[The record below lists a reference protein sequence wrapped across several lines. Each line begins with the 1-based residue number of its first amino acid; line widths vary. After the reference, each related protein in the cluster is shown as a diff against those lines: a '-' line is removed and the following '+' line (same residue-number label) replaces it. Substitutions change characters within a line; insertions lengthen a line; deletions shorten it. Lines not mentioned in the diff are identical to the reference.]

1 MKTKTPS
8 RLEKVLAERDYGGA
22 LERLN
27 QLKSPI
33 EHFFDEVM
41 VLDEDLSL
49 RQNRLA
55 LLTRI
60 ANLFQQLADF
70 SRLVL

>member
-1 MKTKTPS
+1 
-8 RLEKVLAERDYGGA
+8 
-22 LERLN
+22 
-27 QLKSPI
+27 
-33 EHFFDEVM
+33 M